1 MEASRNR
8 YQRKKKNASSRFL
21 CLKKCNCWSKKR
33 GTSQIERLQVSY
45 SWGRILIRTLITGSS
60 ASVSEFRDQGIDTAV
75 NGAVAVE
82 KIAASN
88 PGDYDLILM
97 DIQMPIMDGY
107 QATRRIRQM
116 ETPGLSSIP
125 IIAMT
130 ANAFDEDRKAAMD
143 CGMNDFISKPLDLK
157 ELIQVLNTT
166 LGGTL
171 R

>member
-1 MEASRNR
+1 M
-8 YQRKKKNASSRFL
+8 
-21 CLKKCNCWSKKR
+21 
-33 GTSQIERLQVSY
+33 
-45 SWGRILIRTLITGSS
+45 ITGSS

-75 NGAVAVE
+75 NGAIAVE

-97 DIQMPIMDGY
+97 DIQMPIMDGC